1 MSRLDEIKARAEA
14 ATPGPWDVLQYEA
27 RTTCDVIGDRIVVTQ
42 VRKADAKFIAHARTD
57 NPWLIEQ
64 LEAKDAEIE
73 RLRAA
78 LGIYAKRD
86 NWQDDD
92 WGVPSVFR
100 PDYGKP
106 GKTALAALADQGD
119 EQQPEVDRI
128 PVCVECG
135 ERAAGNRVFRSEDGA
150 IWRCADGCDQGGT
163 SSDHDDAD
171 AETVPRCDDVL
182 HGHRCDQAVGHPLP
196 HCADSGTT
204 IYRWQPIEDALADRG
219 GES

>member
-73 RLRAA
+73 RLRKDLTEDLLFRSARRSEMAHAEARNEIERLRGA
-78 LGIYAKRD
+78 LKDFLPLARAHF
-86 NWQDDD
+86 DDTSHC
-92 WGVPSVFR
+92 WKYNHAIAFEER
-100 PDYGKP
+100 LR
-106 GKTALAALADQGD
+106 AWEEEALADQG
-119 EQQPEVDRI
+119 
-128 PVCVECG
+128 
-135 ERAAGNRVFRSEDGA
+135 
-150 IWRCADGCDQGGT
+150 
-163 SSDHDDAD
+163 
-171 AETVPRCDDVL
+171 
-182 HGHRCDQAVGHPLP
+182 
-196 HCADSGTT
+196 
-204 IYRWQPIEDALADRG
+204 